1 MRKRKTSKPSPR
13 RPKPKKCAEC
23 ETNMSKLAMA
33 EDQLLAERFAHKIS
47 VSVSITYA
55 AERDEARKQH
65 LVATQRNVE
74 LTNELYAAN
83 AALQQYMTSYQTY
96 VGRIKEADRTLAQM
110 ENQRRAEDAKNCLQW
125 WHCSSTMTIFLA
137 IP

>member
-1 MRKRKTSKPSPR
+1 MKRKQPSPR

-33 EDQLLAERFAHKIS
+33 EDQLLVERFANKITDN
-47 VSVSITYA
+47 VSRIRL
-55 AERDEARKQH
+55 AERDESRKQH

-74 LTNELYAAN
+74 LTGELNAAN
-83 AALQQYMTSYQTY
+83 AALQQYVTSYQTY

-110 ENQRRAEDAKNCLQW
+110 ENQRRAEDAKNCLQ
-125 WHCSSTMTIFLA
+125 
-137 IP
+137 